1 MLRGSTGVVLA
12 LASSLV
18 KATTSYSSRRAHTIL
33 RNGSTSAYSASAS
46 EYEPL
51 KKSRSFRIRARLLP
65 TNERADDFVG
75 PAETTKIVHFQR
87 HAQGTQLLE
96 FGRSAF
102 FYLPRPGFS
111 LTRKSSYHSL
121 VWVGM
126 HNAIYK
132 EWTDKTGTPLDL
144 SETDPMKNPLLL
156 PRVIDSPLTPKG
168 KDQCAEQRPAA
179 RALEGVELIVISPLV
194 RCLQTAHITFEDHL
208 PHNTPRTV
216 KWMVHEGVREELGTL
231 LCNKRRARIETEK
244 LFPWVDFSRVPH
256 GEDDVMWDNHAKR
269 TANDDGIPTRETI
282 EDMAQRSYDFLV
294 DFLHMRPEREMAVVG
309 HSAWLLAMTRAV
321 LDVSPDDEGLIIPM
335 FGQAEMRSMELVFHE
350 QS

>member
-1 MLRGSTGVVLA
+1 MVNGTVDGTIVSVEQTLNGVNHAFTVYGRVRACVQTYRRYGTLSWSRRTRGAALVLVPRPIPRGSDRRAHLPNFYHDTETTLMLRGSTGVVLA

-102 FYLPRPGFS
+102 FYLPRPSFS

-132 EWTDKTGTPLDL
+132 EWTDETGTPLDL

-194 RCLQTAHITFEDHL
+194 RCLQTAH
-208 PHNTPRTV
+208 
-216 KWMVHEGVREELGTL
+216 M
-231 LCNKRRARIETEK
+231 
-244 LFPWVDFSRVPH
+244 
-256 GEDDVMWDNHAKR
+256 
-269 TANDDGIPTRETI
+269 
-282 EDMAQRSYDFLV
+282 
-294 DFLHMRPEREMAVVG
+294 
-309 HSAWLLAMTRAV
+309 
-321 LDVSPDDEGLIIPM
+321 
-335 FGQAEMRSMELVFHE
+335 
-350 QS
+350 